1 MQRRIDWPTLEYTKL
16 NVIVS
21 SVMKNIDILVHENDV
36 IVFFL
41 NNVIVFFFG
50 KNNVVVTI
58 HIILQHVSENGVVR
72 IYFIETLCLYTP

>member
-36 IVFFL
+36 IVFF
-41 NNVIVFFFG
+41 
-50 KNNVVVTI
+50 
-58 HIILQHVSENGVVR
+58 
-72 IYFIETLCLYTP
+72 